1 MHVRLATTGT
11 TIPPRAVRPSMGFH
25 TFDVERADA
34 LEDPDRYERLSAAE
48 LVGAAALADDDRVL
62 DVGSGTG
69 FYTDVLAAVAERVYA
84 VDVQPAMALR
94 YRQKGVPEGVRL
106 LAADAD
112 RLPLPADTIDVAV
125 STMTY
130 HELPAAAVTEMA
142 RVVRS
147 GGRLVIADWTS
158 AGAGNAGPPLDERFD
173 AWTTGE
179 ALDGAG
185 FLVRRVESRRETFLV
200 VATR

>member
-1 MHVRLATTGT
+1 
-11 TIPPRAVRPSMGFH
+11 MGFH

-34 LEDPDRYERLSAAE
+34 LEDPGRFERLSAEE
-48 LVGAAALADDDRVL
+48 LIGAAALADDDRVL

-69 FYTDVLAAVAERVYA
+69 FYTDVLASVAGRVYA
-84 VDVQPAMALR
+84 VDVQPAMAVR

-106 LAADAD
+106 LAADAG
-112 RLPLPADTIDVAV
+112 RLPLPADAVDAAV

-142 RVVRS
+142 RVVRP
-147 GGRLVIADWTS
+147 GGRIMIADWTS
-158 AGAGNAGPPLDERFD
+158 AGTGDAGPPLSERFD
-173 AWTTGE
+173 AWTAGK
-179 ALDGAG
+179 ALDEAG
-185 FLVRRVESRRETFLV
+185 FSVRRAESRGETLLV